1 MAKFCPRDLTGDLK
15 AHYQPAET
23 RKVSG
28 RKVST
33 CSFTI
38 ESILGLETNEKTTCI
53 IDPYRPWAD
62 VLNIT
67 AFPGT
72 SCSNSSERSHDLPY
86 TRKEDKGSDRDL
98 YCTKV
103 NRRNEDR
110 VSYPPNCC
118 WFRGRRPRTAF
129 SRSQIEVLEEEFRLN
144 CYPGIDVR
152 EELAQKLALDED
164 RIQIWFQNRRAKLK
178 RSHRES
184 QFLMVKN
191 ALIRSDVQNRKPST
205 QV

>member
-1 MAKFCPRDLTGDLK
+1 MLEADSNWLYFAVVIPPRVESPPHAQLRI
-15 AHYQPAET
+15 AET
-23 RKVSG
+23 EMERA
-28 RKVST
+28 
-33 CSFTI
+33 SFMEALT
-38 ESILGLETNEKTTCI
+38 
-53 IDPYRPWAD
+53 
-62 VLNIT
+62 
-67 AFPGT
+67 FPGT
-72 SCSNSSERSHDLPY
+72 SCPNSSERSRHLPY
-86 TRKEDKGSDRDL
+86 TRKEDNESDRDL
-98 YCTKV
+98 HCAKV
-103 NRRNEDR
+103 NRRSEHR

-118 WFRGRRPRTAF
+118 WLRGRRPRTAF

-191 ALIRSDVQNRKPST
+191 ALISSDVQNQKR
-205 QV
+205 V

>member
-1 MAKFCPRDLTGDLK
+1 MRRDPGARQQVTLFLLWT
-15 AHYQPAET
+15 P
-23 RKVSG
+23 V
-28 RKVST
+28 VM
-33 CSFTI
+33 
-38 ESILGLETNEKTTCI
+38 
-53 IDPYRPWAD
+53 P
-62 VLNIT
+62 
-67 AFPGT
+67 FPGT
-72 SCSNSSERSHDLPY
+72 SCPNSSERSCDLPVIV
-86 TRKEDKGSDRDL
+86 KEDQGSDRDL
-98 YCTKV
+98 CCTKV
-103 NRRNEDR
+103 DARGEEGF
-110 VSYPPNCC
+110 SSPPNCC

-191 ALIRSDVQNRKPST
+191 ALISSDVEKQKTGT
-205 QV
+205 QL